1 MKIEVLYFE
10 GCPSHPPTMRMVREV
25 LDSLDR
31 NDEIHQVEI
40 RSRAEAEAMRFVG
53 SPSIRINGSDIEP
66 WTRTAKDF
74 GLSCRTYLDG
84 SRRGAV
90 PSREL
95 LRRAIM
101 EGIREGS

>member
-66 WTRTAKDF
+66 RARTATVF
-74 GLSCRTYLDG
+74 GLSCRTYVHG
-84 SRRGAV
+84 SQHSGV

-95 LRRAIM
+95 LRDAII
-101 EGIREGS
+101 EAIREDS

>member
-10 GCPSHPPTMRMVREV
+10 GCPNHPTTMEMVREA
-25 LDSLDR
+25 LDSLGRKDP
-31 NDEIHQVEI
+31 IHKIEVRTQ
-40 RSRAEAEAMRFVG
+40 AEAEAIRFLG
-53 SPSIRINGSDIEP
+53 SPSIRIDGSDIEP
-66 WTRTAKDF
+66 WARTAKGF
-74 GLSCRTYLDG
+74 GLSCRTYVTG
-84 SRRGAV
+84 TQRAGV

>member
-66 WTRTAKDF
+66 WARRATNF
-74 GLSCRTYLDG
+74 GMGCRTYIDG
-84 SRRGAV
+84 SHHSGV

-95 LRRAIM
+95 LRRAIT
-101 EGIREGS
+101 EGIREDL